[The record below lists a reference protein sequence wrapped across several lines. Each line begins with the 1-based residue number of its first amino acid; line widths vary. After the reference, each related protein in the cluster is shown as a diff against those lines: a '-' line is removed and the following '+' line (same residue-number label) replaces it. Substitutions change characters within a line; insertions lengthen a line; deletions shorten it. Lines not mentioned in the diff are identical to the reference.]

1 MKEFKLKPKKSYI
14 IDIGSND
21 GVALKPF
28 KELGFKNILGIEP
41 AKNLRILNKAK
52 KIDVFDKYGNKI
64 TSVGARGYA
73 DYPTYL
79 NMFGKAY
86 ADKRRKLY
94 KIRHNKDRHIKG
106 SAGYY
111 ADQLLW

>member
-1 MKEFKLKPKKSYI
+1 MYFIKPYTYRKAKQLNVI
-14 IDIGSND
+14 
-21 GVALKPF
+21 VKPSI
-28 KELGFKNILGIEP
+28 NTS
-41 AKNLRILNKAK
+41 K

-64 TSVGARGYA
+64 TSIGARGYA

-94 KIRHNKDRHIKG
+94 KLRHNKDRHIKG

>member
-1 MKEFKLKPKKSYI
+1 MYFIKPYTYKKAKQLNVI
-14 IDIGSND
+14 
-21 GVALKPF
+21 VKPST
-28 KELGFKNILGIEP
+28 N
-41 AKNLRILNKAK
+41 RTK
-52 KIDVFDKYGNKI
+52 KIDVFDKFGNKI